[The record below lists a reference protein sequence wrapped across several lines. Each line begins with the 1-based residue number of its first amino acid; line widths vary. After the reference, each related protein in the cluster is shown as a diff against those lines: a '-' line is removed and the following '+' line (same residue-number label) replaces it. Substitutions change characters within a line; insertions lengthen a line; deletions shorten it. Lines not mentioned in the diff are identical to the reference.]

1 MHAKGVPGRS
11 LPSLSMQAD
20 GGGPTGG
27 RGINSPQR
35 SRAPGFAC
43 RMTAFPNAA
52 RAARHHIGTAV
63 KQLAAA
69 VDELRGLGADED
81 VIQGLSANAG
91 NGLA

>member
-1 MHAKGVPGRS
+1 
-11 LPSLSMQAD
+11 
-20 GGGPTGG
+20 
-27 RGINSPQR
+27 
-35 SRAPGFAC
+35 
-43 RMTAFPNAA
+43 MTAFPNAA